1 MPRARQIKQANPLE
15 SSEQLKTGI
24 VPKRKFLPTRRYAD
38 SYRPKLDKTRADPVK
53 PLDMVIPRK
62 GPPLKHRKPILPA
75 INPVFLDPKLAFP
88 IIRCVAVCKNKRMQV
103 VREMLLS
110 LGADI
115 GPINR
120 GSSGFT
126 DIRHNYAVTNEL
138 AAAHDIDPNDI
149 TLETHPEIQCLNDAL
164 PGGPYCTVHTP
175 NYALIK
181 RKTKDALMELVEPCL
196 IAALKILKHSKSDAA
211 RVAIINTVLDRTGF
225 KAADMIKI
233 DAGDGH
239 HTDLS
244 LLSEEDLKALALI
257 HRKIKTPTID
267 IPAISSDERT
277 SHDDNDDT
285 PATPAS

>member
-1 MPRARQIKQANPLE
+1 MLNAM
-15 SSEQLKTGI
+15 G
-24 VPKRKFLPTRRYAD
+24 
-38 SYRPKLDKTRADPVK
+38 LDV
-53 PLDMVIPRK
+53 
-62 GPPLKHRKPILPA
+62 
-75 INPVFLDPKLAFP
+75 
-88 IIRCVAVCKNKRMQV
+88 
-103 VREMLLS
+103 
-110 LGADI
+110 
-115 GPINR
+115 GPINT

-126 DIRHNYAVTNEL
+126 DIRNNLRQMYLL
-138 AAAHDIDPNDI
+138 AGEHGIDVQDI
-149 TLETHPEIQCLNDAL
+149 TIETHPEIQCDSNAL
-164 PGGPYCTVHTP
+164 PGAPYCRAHTP
-175 NYALIK
+175 DHALIK

-196 IAALKILKHSKSDAA
+196 IRALKIVKYSKSDAA
-211 RVAIINTVLDRTGF
+211 AVAIINTVLDRTGF